1 MRRLHLPA
9 ALAAAAILASC
20 GHSLPAPSSPT
31 PAVGRVAAHGYTT
44 VGNAIFDSTG
54 ARRVF
59 HGLNRPSLE
68 WRSDGEQFSPADFAL
83 IHDVWKSDL
92 VRIPLNQDFWLKGA
106 AQYDSTY
113 AATVDRV
120 VHQAL
125 AAGLHVLLDLHWN
138 DRGDLQVRKSGQQ
151 RMPDVNSIE
160 FWKQVAA
167 RYKGETH
174 VFFDLYNEPHDV
186 TWKQWHDGG
195 MLDVGIVGDERKRDE
210 PFVAAGMQQ
219 LYDAV
224 RSTGARNLVF
234 VGGLDWG
241 YDMTGVPAHPIRGYN
256 IVYSTHPYVWKHSW
270 REKAFFLAA
279 TEPLFMGEFGTGDC
293 STHSYTEAIAL
304 ADSLQ
309 LSWAAWAWYGH
320 AEDICKWPTVIKDW
334 SGTPTVMGDV
344 VKAALA
350 RYLPSGLLPG
360 EGKAAE
366 RAAPSS
372 PGR

>member
-1 MRRLHLPA
+1 MRRLRFAA
-9 ALAAAAILASC
+9 ALAAAAVLASC
-20 GHSLPAPSSPT
+20 GRSLPAPRFPT
-31 PAVGRVAAHGYTT
+31 PAPGAVAAHGYTT

-59 HGLNRPSLE
+59 HGVNRPSLE
-68 WRSDGEQFSPADFAL
+68 FNPRGEHFAPADFAL
-83 IHDVWKSDL
+83 IRDGWKSDL
-92 VRIPLNQDFWLKGA
+92 VRIPLNQDYWLKGA
-106 AQYDSTY
+106 ALYDSTY
-113 AATVDRV
+113 EATVDRV
-120 VHQAL
+120 VRDAL

-138 DRGDLQVRKSGQQ
+138 DRGDLGIARAGQQ
-151 RMPDVNSIE
+151 RMPDVNSIA

-167 RYKGETH
+167 KYRDETH

-186 TWKQWHDGG
+186 TWAQWRDGG

-241 YDMTGVPAHPIRGYN
+241 YDLTAVRQHRIQGYN
-256 IVYSTHPYVWKHSW
+256 IVYSTHPYSWKHHW
-270 REKAFFLAA
+270 AEKAFFLAA
-279 TEPLFMGEFGTGDC
+279 TEPLFMGEFGSGDC
-293 STHSYTEAIAL
+293 STQPYTDAIAL

-309 LSWAAWAWYGH
+309 ISWASWAWYGQ
-320 AEDICKWPTVIKDW
+320 AQDICKWPTVIKDW
-334 SGTPTVMGDV
+334 NGTPTVMGEV

-360 EGKAAE
+360 AAE
-366 RAAPSS
+366 RAAPASHS
-372 PGR
+372 TR